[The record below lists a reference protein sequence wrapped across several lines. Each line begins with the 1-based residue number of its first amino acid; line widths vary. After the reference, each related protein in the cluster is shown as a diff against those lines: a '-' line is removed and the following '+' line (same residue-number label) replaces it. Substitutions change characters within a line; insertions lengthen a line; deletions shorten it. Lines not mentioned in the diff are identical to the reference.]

1 MIAQIVTEKLPE
13 IRAACEKH
21 RVRNLWLFGSATTG
35 EFDPARS
42 DLDFLVE
49 FEAGI
54 DHGLDGEHFRLQ
66 EALRGIFGREVDLFE
81 RRVVERDPNY
91 IRRESIFRCLTQA
104 VFAADELP
112 LGHISSVLNA

>member
-1 MIAQIVTEKLPE
+1 MIAQIVTDKLPE

-21 RVRNLWLFGSATTG
+21 KVRNLWLFGSATTD
-35 EFDPARS
+35 EFDPATS

-54 DHGLDGEHFRLQ
+54 DHGLDGEYFLLLEAIRALFRCD
-66 EALRGIFGREVDLFE
+66 VDLFE

-91 IRRESIFRCLTQA
+91 IRRDSILKGATGPIY
-104 VFAADELP
+104 AA
-112 LGHISSVLNA
+112 A